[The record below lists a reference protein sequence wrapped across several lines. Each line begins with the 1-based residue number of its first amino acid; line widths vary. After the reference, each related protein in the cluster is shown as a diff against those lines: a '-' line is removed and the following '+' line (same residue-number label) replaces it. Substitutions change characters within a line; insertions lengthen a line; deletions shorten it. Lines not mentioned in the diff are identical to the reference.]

1 MRNDESR
8 ICRFPIL
15 IMFSL
20 FLFSG
25 CQSKTT
31 AVSYH
36 SDVTYKD
43 SLDGEIPKAPL
54 LFQYKFV
61 SPVEEHEILLLDSQR
76 KQYYVRIPK
85 AKEAVD
91 GFIVNLP
98 AVEQYALAGF
108 FIVTG
113 KSKKELKL
121 GNELFLFTLSQNV
134 LTRIRGFDIIND
146 SNPKSNS
153 VSIAPWDGMTDNM
166 LVVQAAKKFQIPE
179 KSIRTINIFKSNKLK

>member
-1 MRNDESR
+1 MRVLQS
-8 ICRFPIL
+8 FTVLIL
-15 IMFSL
+15 SSLL
-20 FLFSG
+20 FLG
-25 CQSKTT
+25 CQSKMT
-31 AVSYH
+31 AVSFH

-43 SLDGEIPKAPL
+43 TLDGEIPKAPL

-76 KQYYVRIPK
+76 KHYYVRIPK

-113 KSKKELKL
+113 KTKKELKL